1 MIICLSFYVWLKREI
16 FKIKEFKLLKLSD
29 IFNNYRMLNIDDNLK
44 VYYDNVFFRGLFRLL
59 LWK

>member
-1 MIICLSFYVWLKREI
+1 MLI

-44 VYYDNVFFRGLFRLL
+44 VHYDNVSLRGLPRLL
-59 LWK
+59 PWKQSGPCCPD